1 MIDSDILQLL
11 YRQLQELESK
21 FKDAYSQSLSN
32 KDERIQVLEKR
43 VEETTL
49 DNNQLREELASL
61 KKQTER
67 LRELSQANGDS
78 PHGSPSLKRMN
89 SPREWSRLREQ
100 ASEAIKMRD
109 KLHRVHE
116 DVSSIACLPL
126 SFSCMH
132 TLCKYTYTLIHMQNT
147 HLSND
152 LLEAKNILQSQ
163 ETTNHRLNDRIQML
177 EQLNSTLEEEKRTLL
192 GQVNK
197 LLEQN
202 QNILVRTLES
212 KDQAI
217 EEERIFK

>member
-1 MIDSDILQLL
+1 
-11 YRQLQELESK
+11 
-21 FKDAYSQSLSN
+21 
-32 KDERIQVLEKR
+32 
-43 VEETTL
+43 
-49 DNNQLREELASL
+49 
-61 KKQTER
+61 
-67 LRELSQANGDS
+67 
-78 PHGSPSLKRMN
+78 
-89 SPREWSRLREQ
+89 
-100 ASEAIKMRD
+100 
-109 KLHRVHE
+109 
-116 DVSSIACLPL
+116 
-126 SFSCMH
+126 
-132 TLCKYTYTLIHMQNT
+132 MQNT